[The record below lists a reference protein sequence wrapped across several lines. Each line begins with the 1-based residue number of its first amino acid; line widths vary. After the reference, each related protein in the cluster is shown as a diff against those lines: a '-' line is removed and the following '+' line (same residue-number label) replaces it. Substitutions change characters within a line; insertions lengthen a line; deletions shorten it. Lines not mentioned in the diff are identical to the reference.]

1 MGYITLQKVENY
13 IFGFEKKKIHISI
26 DIEVYN
32 LVGRRAID
40 DFQVDERCLNNNVIV
55 GSIRINHSFS
65 F

>member
-13 IFGFEKKKIHISI
+13 IFGFGKKLIHISI
-26 DIEVYN
+26 DIEVNN
-32 LVGRRAID
+32 LVSRRAID